1 MKTLKTLPPAGHKLT
16 ELIFDGE
23 DDERGMVTAE
33 YAIGTIAAASL
44 AGLLITLLSSQW
56 MQDLLKKVL
65 EAAFANF

>member
-1 MKTLKTLPPAGHKLT
+1 MKTVKTLPAAGQKLT
-16 ELIFDGE
+16 ELLFPAK

-56 MQDLLKKVL
+56 MQDLLKKVV
-65 EAAFANF
+65 EAAFSNF